1 MFLTFTIYVY
11 IYICM
16 ENMFTVFLL
25 EVSEN
30 IIVK

>member
-1 MFLTFTIYVY
+1 MFLTFT